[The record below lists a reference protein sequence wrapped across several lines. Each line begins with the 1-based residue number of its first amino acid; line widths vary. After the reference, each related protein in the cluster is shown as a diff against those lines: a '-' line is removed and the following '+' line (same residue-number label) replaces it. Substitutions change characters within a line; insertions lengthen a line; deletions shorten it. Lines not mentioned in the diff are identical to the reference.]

1 MTKGNSPFGAWVV
14 CVYRLEAVESPA
26 WINATICAFF
36 VSLQKMAWF
45 LAEQGRT
52 PKNLTGRILPM
63 ENEELA
69 QRPSFVQKIGKIFTW
84 CDSKIINIH
93 MRLVK
98 SLLDKE
104 EQARAQGLIN
114 KKGFNTAGGFIT
126 WLMAFPCH
134 ASKYSTHKYKQAFVR
149 ICFSAVLAFLP
160 ATLLLVFSEQVFP
173 SYKDFF
179 KEYSIVIWAMMTA
192 VMLYF
197 LLKFGL
203 VLIRIVTSM
212 LILAILMASFA
223 FLFGDVTS
231 ETRSIFFIVFE
242 VVMAVFFLLWNFWS
256 KGKKQENDEA
266 V

>member
-1 MTKGNSPFGAWVV
+1 
-14 CVYRLEAVESPA
+14 
-26 WINATICAFF
+26 
-36 VSLQKMAWF
+36 
-45 LAEQGRT
+45 
-52 PKNLTGRILPM
+52 M

-69 QRPSFVQKIGKIFTW
+69 QRPSFVLKIGKFFGW

-98 SLLDKE
+98 NMLDRE
-104 EQARAQGLIN
+104 SQARAQGLIDN
-114 KKGFNTAGGFIT
+114 KLRFKTIGAFIT
-126 WLMAFPCH
+126 WIVVFPCH

-197 LLKFGL
+197 LLKFGM
-203 VLIRIVTSM
+203 VLIRIVTCL
-212 LILAILMASFA
+212 LILAILMTSSA
-223 FLFGDVTS
+223 FLLSDATP
-231 ETRSIFFIVFE
+231 ETRSAIFIVIE
-242 VVMAVFFLLWNFWS
+242 IVTALFFLLWNFWP
-256 KGKKQENDEA
+256 KGKKQGNDEA
-266 V
+266 I

>member
-1 MTKGNSPFGAWVV
+1 
-14 CVYRLEAVESPA
+14 
-26 WINATICAFF
+26 
-36 VSLQKMAWF
+36 
-45 LAEQGRT
+45 
-52 PKNLTGRILPM
+52 M
-63 ENEELA
+63 ENEELD
-69 QRPSFVQKIGKIFTW
+69 QRPSFVQKIGKFFSW

-98 SLLDKE
+98 GLLDKE
-104 EQARAQGLIN
+104 EQARAQGLID
-114 KKGFNTAGGFIT
+114 KKGFKTAGAFIT

-203 VLIRIVTSM
+203 VLIRIVTC
-212 LILAILMASFA
+212 LLFLAVLMASCA
-223 FLFGDVTS
+223 FLFSDAAS
-231 ETRSIFFIVFE
+231 ETRSMLFIVAE
-242 VVMAVFFLLWNFWS
+242 VVTAVFFLLWSFWP
-256 KGKKQENDEA
+256 KKFKEAPTAMDDE
-266 V
+266 

>member
-1 MTKGNSPFGAWVV
+1 
-14 CVYRLEAVESPA
+14 
-26 WINATICAFF
+26 
-36 VSLQKMAWF
+36 
-45 LAEQGRT
+45 
-52 PKNLTGRILPM
+52 M

-69 QRPSFVQKIGKIFTW
+69 QRPSFVQKIAKIFTY

-98 SLLDKE
+98 GLLDKE
-104 EQARAQGLIN
+104 EQARAQGLID
-114 KKGFNTAGGFIT
+114 KKGFKTAGAFIT

-197 LLKFGL
+197 LLKFDL
-203 VLIRIVTSM
+203 VLIRIVTC
-212 LILAILMASFA
+212 LLFLAVLMASCA
-223 FLFGDVTS
+223 FFFSDAAS
-231 ETRSIFFIVFE
+231 ETRSMLFIVAE
-242 VVMAVFFLLWNFWS
+242 VVTAVFFLLWNFWP
-256 KGKKQENDEA
+256 KKFKDCPTTTDNE
-266 V
+266 

>member
-1 MTKGNSPFGAWVV
+1 
-14 CVYRLEAVESPA
+14 
-26 WINATICAFF
+26 
-36 VSLQKMAWF
+36 
-45 LAEQGRT
+45 
-52 PKNLTGRILPM
+52 M

-69 QRPSFVQKIGKIFTW
+69 QRPSFVQKIAKIFTY

-98 SLLDKE
+98 GLLDKE
-104 EQARAQGLIN
+104 EQARAQGLID
-114 KKGFNTAGGFIT
+114 KKGFKTAGAFIT

-231 ETRSIFFIVFE
+231 ETRSAIFIVIE
-242 VVMAVFFLLWNFWS
+242 IVTALFFLLWNFWP
-256 KGKKQENDEA
+256 KGKKQGNGETN
-266 V
+266 

>member
-1 MTKGNSPFGAWVV
+1 
-14 CVYRLEAVESPA
+14 
-26 WINATICAFF
+26 
-36 VSLQKMAWF
+36 
-45 LAEQGRT
+45 
-52 PKNLTGRILPM
+52 M
-63 ENEELA
+63 ENEELIK
-69 QRPSFVQKIGKIFTW
+69 RPNFIKKIGQFFSW
-84 CDSKIINIH
+84 CDCKMINIH

-98 SLLDKE
+98 KMLDRE
-104 EQARAQGLIN
+104 SQARAQGLID
-114 KKGFNTAGGFIT
+114 KTGFKTAGAFVT

-203 VLIRIVTSM
+203 VLIRIVTC
-212 LILAILMASFA
+212 LLFLAVLMASCA
-223 FLFGDVTS
+223 FFFSDAAS
-231 ETRSIFFIVFE
+231 ETRSAIFIVIE
-242 VVMAVFFLLWNFWS
+242 IVTALFFLLWNFWP
-256 KGKKQENDEA
+256 KGKKQGNGETN
-266 V
+266 

>member
-1 MTKGNSPFGAWVV
+1 
-14 CVYRLEAVESPA
+14 
-26 WINATICAFF
+26 
-36 VSLQKMAWF
+36 
-45 LAEQGRT
+45 
-52 PKNLTGRILPM
+52 M
-63 ENEELA
+63 ENEELD
-69 QRPSFVQKIGKIFTW
+69 QRPSFVQKIGKFFTW

-98 SLLDKE
+98 GLLDKE
-104 EQARAQGLIN
+104 EQARAQGLID
-114 KKGFNTAGGFIT
+114 KTGFKTVGAFIT

-203 VLIRIVTSM
+203 VLIRIVTCL
-212 LILAILMASFA
+212 LILAILMATSA
-223 FLFGDVTS
+223 FLLSDATP
-231 ETRSIFFIVFE
+231 ETR
-242 VVMAVFFLLWNFWS
+242 
-256 KGKKQENDEA
+256 
-266 V
+266 

>member
-1 MTKGNSPFGAWVV
+1 
-14 CVYRLEAVESPA
+14 
-26 WINATICAFF
+26 
-36 VSLQKMAWF
+36 
-45 LAEQGRT
+45 
-52 PKNLTGRILPM
+52 M
-63 ENEELA
+63 ENEELIK
-69 QRPSFVQKIGKIFTW
+69 RPNFIKKIGQFFSW
-84 CDSKIINIH
+84 CDSKMINIH

-98 SLLDKE
+98 KMLDRE
-104 EQARAQGLIN
+104 SQARAQGLID
-114 KKGFNTAGGFIT
+114 KTGFKTVGAFVT

-203 VLIRIVTSM
+203 VLIRIVTC
-212 LILAILMASFA
+212 LLFLAVLMASCA
-223 FLFGDVTS
+223 FFFSDAAS
-231 ETRSIFFIVFE
+231 ETRSAIFIVIE
-242 VVMAVFFLLWNFWS
+242 IVTALFFLLWNFWP
-256 KGKKQENDEA
+256 KGKKQGNGETN
-266 V
+266 

>member
-1 MTKGNSPFGAWVV
+1 
-14 CVYRLEAVESPA
+14 
-26 WINATICAFF
+26 
-36 VSLQKMAWF
+36 
-45 LAEQGRT
+45 
-52 PKNLTGRILPM
+52 M

-69 QRPSFVQKIGKIFTW
+69 QRPSFVQKIAKIFTY

-98 SLLDKE
+98 GLLDKE
-104 EQARAQGLIN
+104 EQARAQGLID
-114 KKGFNTAGGFIT
+114 KKGFKTAGAFIT

-203 VLIRIVTSM
+203 VLIRIVTYL
-212 LILAILMASFA
+212 LILGVLMALFA
-223 FLFGDVTS
+223 FLLSDATP
-231 ETRSIFFIVFE
+231 ETRSAIFIVIE
-242 VVMAVFFLLWNFWS
+242 IVTALFFLLWNFWP
-256 KGKKQENDEA
+256 KKFKEAPTAMVDE
-266 V
+266 